1 MKLPSRALRPTVFL
15 AAMALAAGS
24 LIAADEKP
32 SRPRNFTA
40 AEGATTLK
48 LSEQLE
54 VSATRLAPEMDAA
67 TGQLKG
73 LAASGDVLIRV
84 KPDGSDNWIVVHCD
98 KASYDLAE
106 DVILL
111 SGWPAVKRGVQVL
124 RATAAETYVRV
135 ARKSGKWEIKGPHRI
150 ELSLR

>member
-1 MKLPSRALRPTVFL
+1 MVTV
-15 AAMALAAGS
+15 MADG
-24 LIAADEKP
+24 IFAADEEP
-32 SRPRNFTA
+32 SRVRNFQA

-84 KPDGSDNWIVVHCD
+84 KPDGSETWIVVHCD

-124 RATAAETYVRV
+124 RATAAETHVRV

-150 ELSLR
+150 ELSLK